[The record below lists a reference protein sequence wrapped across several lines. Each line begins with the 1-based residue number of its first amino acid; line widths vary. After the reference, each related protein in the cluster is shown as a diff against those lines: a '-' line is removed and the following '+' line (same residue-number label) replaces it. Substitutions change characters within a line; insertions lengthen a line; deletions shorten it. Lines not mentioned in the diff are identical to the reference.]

1 MGQGAFFRDEAKKKA
16 AETVKA
22 VEAQTSAEVVIA
34 VRKRASDYRAA
45 DYHFGLVLLALSVIY
60 MLVSPQIFE
69 IETIVMEGFGAFVIG
84 TLLSANVAPVRRL
97 LLRGKLLAENVQTAA
112 HATFFELGISRTSG
126 RNGILVFLSA
136 FEKKCAVVP
145 DIGIDPSKLGAEWT
159 DAVGAIEGAA
169 QKLDLEAFLKSVEKL
184 GPVLGKTMP
193 RQADDVNELPD
204 EVQ

>member
-69 IETIVMEGFGAFVIG
+69 IETIVMEGFGAFVVG

-145 DIGIDPSKLGAEWT
+145 DIGIDPSKLGSEWK

-169 QKLDLEAFLKSVEKL
+169 GKLDLDAFLKSVEKL